1 MWDLAL
7 MTIFINHLLYVVIF
21 SIWDRSITG
30 KPWKKIVKGVHVK
43 KEDIYLFTWDE
54 HRIKMVSR
62 EAQTK
67 KSKPFQVEGQSN
79 SIVPMLEVKDE
90 SMN

>member
-1 MWDLAL
+1 
-7 MTIFINHLLYVVIF
+7 
-21 SIWDRSITG
+21 
-30 KPWKKIVKGVHVK
+30 VK

-54 HRIKMVSR
+54 YRIKMVSR

-79 SIVPMLEVKDE
+79 SIVPKLEVKDE
-90 SMN
+90 STN